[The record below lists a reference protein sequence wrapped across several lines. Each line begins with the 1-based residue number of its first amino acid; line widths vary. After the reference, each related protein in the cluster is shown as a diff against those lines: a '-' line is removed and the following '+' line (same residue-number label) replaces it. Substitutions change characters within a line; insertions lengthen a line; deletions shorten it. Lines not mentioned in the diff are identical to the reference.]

1 MLTWRLLKTYNGSI
15 IIVVNGENKMSRSA
29 ENLKNAFAGESQANR
44 RYLAFAQK
52 AEEEGFTQVA
62 KLFRAAAEA
71 ETIHALNHL
80 RIMGQIESTTENL
93 NTAVSG
99 ETFEFKNMYPEY
111 LNTAKQEGNKQAA
124 WSFEVANKVE
134 EMHAGLFLKAVEAL
148 KNNKE
153 LEKVDYYV
161 CGVCGNTVEG
171 MPPEKCPICGA
182 PKSKFFRVA

>member
-1 MLTWRLLKTYNGSI
+1 MVK
-15 IIVVNGENKMSRSA
+15 NKMDSTQ

-80 RIMGQIESTTENL
+80 RIIGEIKSTTENL
-93 NTAVSG
+93 NAAVSG

-111 LNTAKQEGNKQAA
+111 INVAKQEGNKQAV
-124 WSFEVANKVE
+124 WSFEVASKVE
-134 EMHAGLFLKAVEAL
+134 QVHAGLFLKAVDAL
-148 KNNKE
+148 KIKKE

-161 CGVCGNTVEG
+161 CSVCGNTVEG
-171 MPPEKCPICGA
+171 APPERCPICGA
-182 PKSKFFRVA
+182 PKSKFFKAA